1 MLLEIMI
8 RSQKSMWKNWQ
19 IIQAIYA
26 GNISKNKQRLTARKC
41 FHKLLE
47 KAKYFFQSACQVVEQ
62 LHQQLIGPVP
72 CLNVPNTVLST
83 LLHPSHCARLQ
94 GKSYCRLGLSKPPD
108 SIFFSQSLHLV
119 NCQIPSILLFLNS
132 LLSVSF
138 PVQVLSK
145 CVQAFVALN
154 LNNFNSNL
162 CS

>member
-47 KAKYFFQSACQVVEQ
+47 KAKYSLSACHLVAQ

-72 CLNVPNTVLST
+72 CLNVTNTVLST
-83 LLHPSHCARLQ
+83 LLHASHCARLQ
-94 GKSYCRLGLSKPPD
+94 GKSYCRLGLSKPSD

-119 NCQIPSILLFLNS
+119 NCQIPSIFLFLNS

-138 PVQVLSK
+138 PVQGLSK